1 MYSIEV
7 LGLDALRQRVRNLPK
22 QFRYAGA
29 RALNDVAF
37 LARGAVVGE
46 MQKVFD
52 RPTPFILRSTRVIKA
67 TPDKL
72 SVSIFPD
79 SPGGK
84 SVDPVNVLR
93 AEVFGGQRKLK
104 RFERAFQRIGA
115 LLPGMVMV
123 PAAGAPRD
131 GYGNVPGSFIVR
143 LISYFQAFGEQGY
156 RANMKQRGIN
166 RLAKFGKTDSGF
178 KRINGVQYFISRGRG
193 EYSGAGSWR
202 NGQQQHLAAGIWQRT
217 GTHGSDIKPVFLFV
231 REPRYGQR
239 LQMGDVIAQ
248 TAQRELPKRF
258 EQQLV
263 RALSTAR

>member
-93 AEVFGGQRKLK
+93 AEVFGHFHLLGVGQLGR
-104 RFERAFQRIGA
+104 RQRSESSGHSCA
-115 LLPGMVMV
+115 
-123 PAAGAPRD
+123 
-131 GYGNVPGSFIVR
+131 
-143 LISYFQAFGEQGY
+143 
-156 RANMKQRGIN
+156 RG
-166 RLAKFGKTDSGF
+166 D
-178 KRINGVQYFISRGRG
+178 
-193 EYSGAGSWR
+193 
-202 NGQQQHLAAGIWQRT
+202 
-217 GTHGSDIKPVFLFV
+217 
-231 REPRYGQR
+231 
-239 LQMGDVIAQ
+239 
-248 TAQRELPKRF
+248 
-258 EQQLV
+258 
-263 RALSTAR
+263 